1 MNLPFS
7 RLDISTF
14 LSPILDW
21 TVAIVRLA
29 IIPEREREVA
39 PLMSCVE
46 TMVWV
51 WVMENRLCGW
61 RWKDLFPRKQVFE
74 VDDVVDGDW

>member
-21 TVAIVRLA
+21 TVAIVRFA
-29 IIPEREREVA
+29 MRERRGVD
-39 PLMSCVE
+39 PLIRVVE
-46 TMVWV
+46 TIVNLDFI
-51 WVMENRLCGW
+51 ELA
-61 RWKDLFPRKQVFE
+61 PE
-74 VDDVVDGDW
+74 VLLSSDT